1 MQTPTPSV
9 SPVCAYPGCCTAS
22 TLTKCELT
30 PVIASANRLAG
41 EPKVIL
47 CDAHRG
53 KYCIVCGRLEIVAP
67 GSVSQFHRVNSV
79 LGRKLGLE
87 ATAPPEN
94 LKVGVCKRHAG
105 KRALAEAADMP
116 KGKYVK
122 ENVEPSPCCPPRT
135 PGQFGTPRT
144 PNCAPFMTP
153 SPFCAAPTIITAQQQ
168 VGILMQELAECKKTM
183 EHSAIV
189 FKKQLYIKHLALVE
203 QKKIVNEL
211 ERQVKVL
218 KWAPQKPWRQMSAT
232 SRSDARQK
240 FLTELERMAGAEKL
254 SLPDDYDYNGIESP
268 TEDDILQ
275 CKEAE
280 MREHFTDRYPV
291 DISEPLK
298 AILSYRRI
306 KKYVVECTK
315 DAVFT
320 HVMPLD
326 TTMLLRLKF
335 AADIKKK
342 GITNMKHYLK
352 KWCSSYQDIRSKQQQ
367 MYDELNLPITYT
379 VQGNPA
385 TKVNGPDYVAKF
397 LSVPHWQQRCIVRKN
412 AAGQTIIPVKISK
425 DGMARGNY
433 HDGTGELS

>member
-1 MQTPTPSV
+1 M
-9 SPVCAYPGCCTAS
+9 
-22 TLTKCELT
+22 
-30 PVIASANRLAG
+30 IASANRLAG

-122 ENVEPSPCCPPRT
+122 ENMEPSPCCPPRT

-203 QKKIVNEL
+203 QKKTVSEL
-211 ERQVKVL
+211 EHQVNVL

-232 SRSDARQK
+232 SRLDARQK

-254 SLPDDYDYNGIESP
+254 ILPDDYDYNGIESP

-298 AILSYRRI
+298 EILSYRRI

-367 MYDELNLPITYT
+367 MYDELNLPNTYT

-385 TKVNGPDYVAKF
+385 TKVNGPNYVAKF

-412 AAGQTIIPVKISK
+412 AAGQTIIPVKMR
-425 DGMARGNY
+425 DVDVRGLY
-433 HDGTGELS
+433 RMVVSR